1 MWILSCQASM
11 GYLSRMTQWKS
22 KLDLPDSANPLAK
35 SITQK
40 LKLGLFSYPVLQAA
54 DILVHRATHVPVG
67 HDQSQHLEFA
77 REIALGFNHLHGDVL
92 VAPETLLSPAKRV
105 MALNEPAQKMSKSHP
120 SPKSR
125 ILLTDTREDIAGKIR
140 TAVTDSQNSV
150 SYDPT
155 GRPGVSN
162 LLDIVFHLD
171 PSGAQ
176 SAEQRTEEFAGL
188 SLKAFKDVV
197 VDTIDNHLAPIR
209 DKLQT
214 IISGNGKEIDD
225 AAEIGAR
232 KAFETARETMKM
244 VRNAMGL

>member
-1 MWILSCQASM
+1 
-11 GYLSRMTQWKS
+11 MTQWKS
-22 KLDLPDSANPLAK
+22 KLDLPESANPLAK
-35 SITQK
+35 SVTQK

-105 MALNEPAQKMSKSHP
+105 MALDQPAQKMSKSHP

-125 ILLTDTREDIAGKIR
+125 ILLTDTREEIAAKIR
-140 TAVTDSQNSV
+140 TAVTDSENSV
-150 SYDPT
+150 SYDPI

-162 LLDIVFHLD
+162 LLDVVYHLD
-171 PSGAQ
+171 PSGPQ
-176 SAEQRTEEFAGL
+176 SAEQRAEDFAGL

-197 VDTIDNHLAPIR
+197 VDTIDGHLAPIR
-209 DKLQT
+209 DRLEA
-214 IISGNGKEIDD
+214 IMNGNGKELDD
-225 AAEIGAR
+225 AAEKGAR
-232 KAFETARETMKM
+232 KAAETARGTMKI
-244 VRNAMGL
+244 VRDAMGL